1 MVIGAPTSQFH
12 KVMSTGAAIS
22 QCHKRTILS
31 RLKRNRMPYNIP
43 IADTSFYFMWTVQ
56 VPSPN
61 PSLTETNIVRIA
73 CRDRASL
80 FLFTIKSISENS
92 CPALAR
98 NTLLSP
104 KKFGRNPLRSKFFII
119 LFIYPFPTFQN
130 KMPFLWF
137 HVKFT

>member
-12 KVMSTGAAIS
+12 KVMSTGAPTS

-31 RLKRNRMPYNIP
+31 RLKRNRMPYNVLIS
-43 IADTSFYFMWTVQ
+43 DTSFNFMWTVQ
-56 VPSPN
+56 IPSPN

-80 FLFTIKSISENS
+80 FWFTIKSISENS

-104 KKFGRNPLRSKFFII
+104 KKFGRNPLRSKFFPH
-119 LFIYPFPTFQN
+119 FIHLPFSHFS
-130 KMPFLWF
+130 K
-137 HVKFT
+137 